1 MSTCPLPGGR
11 DTWRRPQRENLGAL
25 VPRSA
30 AGPRLFGTPG
40 QTAGVDALPLPA
52 EQAFNF
58 EAIVGDGNSL
68 LLRFTPAPGY
78 YIYRDRTSLALEGT
92 GGVRTGCR
100 AGRRARRTV
109 TNISAMWWC
118 ISTRPK

>member
-1 MSTCPLPGGR
+1 M
-11 DTWRRPQRENLGAL
+11 
-25 VPRSA
+25 
-30 AGPRLFGTPG
+30 
-40 QTAGVDALPLPA
+40 DALPLPA

-78 YIYRDRTSLALEGT
+78 YIYRDRTSLALEGAS
-92 GGVRTGCR
+92 GVRTGRR
-100 AGRRARRTV
+100 AGRKARTA
-109 TNISAMWWC
+109 TNTSAMWWC